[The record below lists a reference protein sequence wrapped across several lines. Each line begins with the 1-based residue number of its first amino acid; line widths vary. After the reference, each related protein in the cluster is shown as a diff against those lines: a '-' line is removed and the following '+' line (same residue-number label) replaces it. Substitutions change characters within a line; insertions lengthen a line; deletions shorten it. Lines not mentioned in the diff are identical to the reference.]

1 MEPIVKTALVGTAR
15 SSEPARTGAPTD
27 ELVQQAGVEGAE
39 KGLLLAAG
47 AWSVWRLAGRKPDLL
62 PELPELAPAETRPAC
77 SPRAAEVLEQ
87 VIDGPYRMLLPEAGR
102 LLAEAGRI
110 LPPALLPSALSLPK
124 TYRGELRQA
133 LGERGV
139 WLARMEPAW
148 SWVVS
153 GDGGDAGDAGGDTE
167 GIPADA
173 DRLWEEGSH
182 EQREALLRRVR
193 RVDPG
198 RARDWLAAGFAK
210 EKADRRAALLETFA
224 AGLGPDDEPF
234 LEKAL
239 DDRSQQVRAA
249 AAPLLAR
256 LPGSAYAARLRE
268 RADAMLSWEE
278 PAKPAGLLGKVGALL
293 GGSGASKGKLL
304 VEPPQEVDK
313 SWERDGIPATP
324 PQGVGK
330 RAFWLT
336 HVLSRVPPAHW
347 ERRFGKTPAELVAA
361 ARETD
366 WQGALLEGWARAAL
380 DFGGAPWMAPLWDAG
395 REIRKDFGPG
405 ALPELRPLRPE
416 ILAAMPAMEQEERI
430 QLLLGEPTAEEGP
443 LDLYLRRLAQP
454 WKPAFAAS
462 YLQQLRAAAEAAVRG
477 SSVASGTASAW
488 LGTIALAAVALPAES
503 FDAALAPWPPFN
515 EIEKPD
521 WFQRSW
527 IDKLQE
533 LEDVLHLRRTLR
545 KEIVP

>member
-1 MEPIVKTALVGTAR
+1 MEPIVKAALVGTAR

-27 ELVQQAGVEGAE
+27 ELVQQASVEGAE

-62 PELPELAPAETRPAC
+62 PELPDLAPEETRPVC
-77 SPRAAEVLEQ
+77 SPRAAEVLAQ

-102 LLAEAGRI
+102 LLAGAGRI

-124 TYRGELRQA
+124 PYRAELRSA
-133 LGERGV
+133 LGERGA

-148 SWVVS
+148 GWVMS
-153 GDGGDAGDAGGDTE
+153 DDTGDEAPE
-167 GIPADA
+167 EIPAEA

-182 EQREALLRRVR
+182 EQRVALLRRVR

-198 RARDWLAAGFAK
+198 RARDWLASGFAK
-210 EKADRRAALLETFA
+210 EKADRRAALLEAFA
-224 AGLGPDDEPF
+224 VGLGPDDEPF

-268 RADAMLSWEE
+268 RADTMLSWEQ
-278 PAKPAGLLGKVGALL
+278 PTQPSGFLGKVGALL
-293 GGSGASKGKLL
+293 GGGGGKAKLL
-304 VEPPQEVDK
+304 VEPPQEVDAK

-336 HVLSRVPPAHW
+336 HILARVPPAHW
-347 ERRFGKTPAELVAA
+347 ERRFGKMPAELVAA

-380 DFGGAPWMAPLWDAG
+380 DVGDADAARWMAPLWDAG

-416 ILAAMPAMEQEERI
+416 ILAAMPAAEQEERI
-430 QLLLGEPTAEEGP
+430 QILLGEPTAEEGP
-443 LDLYLRRLAQP
+443 LDLYLRRLSQP
-454 WKPAFAAS
+454 WKPAFANR
-462 YLQQLRAAAEAAVRG
+462 YLQELRAAATDAVRG
-477 SSVASGTASAW
+477 VGVAGGTASAW
-488 LGTIALAAVALPAES
+488 LSTIPLAAVALPVES
-503 FDAALAPWPPFN
+503 FDAALAPWPSFQ

-521 WFQRSW
+521 WYQRSW

>member
-1 MEPIVKTALVGTAR
+1 MEPIVKAALVGTAR
-15 SSEPARTGAPTD
+15 SSEPMRTGAPVD
-27 ELVQQAGVEGAE
+27 ELIRQAGVAEVEGAE
-39 KGLLLAAG
+39 KGMLLAAG

-62 PELPELAPAETRPAC
+62 PEPPAAAPEEARPVC

-87 VIDGPYRMLLPEAGR
+87 VIDGPYRVLLPEAGV
-102 LLAEAGRI
+102 LLAAAGRI

-124 TYRGELRQA
+124 NYRAELRPA

-148 SWVVS
+148 GWV
-153 GDGGDAGDAGGDTE
+153 AGEEEAPE
-167 GIPADA
+167 AIPADA

-193 RVDPG
+193 RVNPG

-210 EKADRRAALLETFA
+210 EKAERRAALLETFA
-224 AGLGPDDEPF
+224 VGLEPDDEPF

-239 DDRSQQVRAA
+239 DDRSQQVRGAA
-249 AAPLLAR
+249 GPLLAR
-256 LPGSAYAARLRE
+256 IPGSAYAARLRE

-278 PAKPAGLLGKVGALL
+278 PTKPTSFLGKVGALL
-293 GGSGASKGKLL
+293 GAGESKGKLL
-304 VEPPQEVDK
+304 VEPPQDVDK

-336 HVLSRVPPAHW
+336 HALSRVPPAHW
-347 ERRFGKTPAELVAA
+347 EQRFGLPPAELIAA
-361 ARETD
+361 ARGTD

-380 DFGGAPWMAPLWDAG
+380 AFEAANWAAPLWDAG
-395 REIRKDFGPG
+395 REIRKEFGPG
-405 ALPELRPLRPE
+405 ALPELRPLRPDL
-416 ILAAMPAMEQEERI
+416 LAAMPVAEQEERI
-430 QLLLGEPTAEEGP
+430 QRLLGEPSMEEGP
-443 LDLYLRRLAQP
+443 LDLYLRRLSRP
-454 WKPAFAAS
+454 WKPDFAAR
-462 YLQQLRAAAEAAVRG
+462 YLQELRSAAVAAAGGIRREAAD
-477 SSVASGTASAW
+477 SW
-488 LGTIALAAVALPAES
+488 LGTIALASVALPAES
-503 FDAALAPWPPFN
+503 FDAALAPWPFA

-533 LEDVLHLRRTLR
+533 LEDVLHLRLTLR